1 MIKLVTGF
9 VTLATFVMSPIAVHS
24 LTPTFS
30 AGGGE
35 GGGGGGDTS
44 AWTRAILIRLRQ
56 GCRFHSQAAAHRS
69 GLRHSRSQ
77 LRSRGP

>member
-44 AWTRAILIRLRQ
+44 AMDPGHSYPPSPRLPL
-56 GCRFHSQAAAHRS
+56 S
-69 GLRHSRSQ
+69 
-77 LRSRGP
+77 